1 MKNIFLICAFLLLN
15 SCMTNSLRQSFNYEE
30 KKSKELWINSYKYE
44 VFYGCIK
51 EGLGNDSLRI
61 ILKDKDLFN
70 KSIELEFNTIDN
82 ARQLGS
88 YIVLNM
94 PKPFIKFENE
104 NDLNKNFIS
113 YNCLKYYASRE
124 LDSIANIEFIKTLKK
139 NNNTAYNRSLKQ

>member
-1 MKNIFLICAFLLLN
+1 MKNIFLICVFLLLN
-15 SCMTNSLRQSFNYEE
+15 SCKTNGLRQNFIYEE

-70 KSIELEFNTIDN
+70 KSLELEFNTIDN

-88 YIVLNM
+88 YIVKNM

-124 LDSIANIEFIKTLKK
+124 LDSIANIEYKK
-139 NNNTAYNRSLKQ
+139 MLLKQ

>member
-1 MKNIFLICAFLLLN
+1 MKNIFLICVFLLLN
-15 SCMTNSLRQSFNYEE
+15 SCKTNYLRQNFNYEE

-70 KSIELEFNTIDN
+70 KSLELEFNTIDN

-88 YIVLNM
+88 YIVQNM

-139 NNNTAYNRSLKQ
+139 Q

>member
-1 MKNIFLICAFLLLN
+1 MRNIYLICVFLFLN
-15 SCMTNSLRQSFNYEE
+15 SCKTNNLKQKFKYEE
-30 KKSKELWINSYKYE
+30 KNSKELWINSYKYE

-61 ILKDKDLFN
+61 LLKDKDLFN
-70 KSIELEFNTIDN
+70 KSLELDFNTIDG

-88 YIVLNM
+88 YIVINM

-113 YNCLKYYASRE
+113 YNCLKYYASKE
-124 LDSIANIEFIKTLKK
+124 LDSIANIEFTKTLKK
-139 NNNTAYNRSLKQ
+139 QQ

>member
-1 MKNIFLICAFLLLN
+1 MKNIFLICVFLFLN
-15 SCMTNSLRQSFNYEE
+15 SCKTNSLKQKFNYEE
-30 KKSKELWINSYKYE
+30 KNSKELWINSYKYE

-70 KSIELEFNTIDN
+70 KSLELEFNTIDN

-88 YIVLNM
+88 YIVVNM

-139 NNNTAYNRSLKQ
+139 Q

>member
-1 MKNIFLICAFLLLN
+1 MKNIFLICVFLFLN
-15 SCMTNSLRQSFNYEE
+15 SCKTNCLKQKFNYEE
-30 KKSKELWINSYKYE
+30 KNSKELWINSYKYE

-70 KSIELEFNTIDN
+70 KSLELEFNTIDN

-88 YIVLNM
+88 YIVVNM

-104 NDLNKNFIS
+104 NDLNKNFIT

-124 LDSIANIEFIKTLKK
+124 LDSIANIEFIKTLK
-139 NNNTAYNRSLKQ
+139 NQ